1 MGVLS
6 RMSTVF
12 KAKVNKM
19 LDRAENPEETLDYS
33 YQKQLELLQQVKR
46 GVVEVVGQ
54 KKRLELQAVR
64 LREQNQRLE
73 QQAKDALKLGK
84 EDLAVEALRRKQQAE
99 LQLQDLET
107 QIKSLESEQE
117 KLERNEQRLRSKVES
132 FRTQKELIKAQ
143 YSAASAQVK
152 IGEAATGLS
161 EELADVN
168 MAVERAQRKTQD
180 MQSRA
185 AAIDELVE
193 KGTLQES
200 WGAADPLEEELRRAK
215 LDQGVSSELER
226 LKREVAGQ

>member
-12 KAKVNKM
+12 KAKVNKL

-46 GVVEVVGQ
+46 GIVEVVGQ

-64 LREQNQRLE
+64 LREQNRKLE
-73 QQAKDALKLGK
+73 EQAKEALRLGK
-84 EDLAVEALRRKQQAE
+84 EELAMEALRRKQQAE
-99 LQLQDLET
+99 LELQELEA
-107 QIKSLESEQE
+107 QVASLEAEQE
-117 KLERNEQRLRSKVES
+117 KLERNERRLRAKVES

-168 MAVERAQRKTQD
+168 MAIERAQRKTQE

-193 KGTLQES
+193 KGTLQET

-215 LDQGVSSELER
+215 LDQGVAAELER